1 MFSGN
6 EGGFTPRIEL
16 IILWVM
22 LAFSALSGLS
32 ARLAMRLFHV
42 EQIPPTDPEALLSW
56 KRRRLYMAISEVS
69 ALPAFATGWMAA
81 ALQWQLSIPLV
92 VLGSML
98 SGALGFGFLI
108 HALQT
113 YVTRRVNNG

>member
-1 MFSGN
+1 METFG
-6 EGGFTPRIEL
+6 ERFEL
-16 IILWVM
+16 ALLWIM
-22 LAFSALSGLS
+22 LALSALSGLA
-32 ARLAMRLFHV
+32 ARLAMKLFNV
-42 EQIPPTDPEALLSW
+42 NELPPQDPELLRLW
-56 KRRRLYMAISEVS
+56 KRRRLYMLISETCAV
-69 ALPAFATGWMAA
+69 PAFATGWMAA
-81 ALQWQLSIPLV
+81 SMQWHLPVPLV

>member
-1 MFSGN
+1 METFGDR
-6 EGGFTPRIEL
+6 FEL
-16 IILWVM
+16 ALLWIM
-22 LAFSALSGLS
+22 LALSALSGLA
-32 ARLAMRLFHV
+32 ARLAMKLFNV
-42 EQIPPTDPEALLSW
+42 QELPPQDPTLFGNW
-56 KRRRLYMAISEVS
+56 KRRRLYMLISETCAV
-69 ALPAFATGWMAA
+69 PAFATGWMAA
-81 ALQWQLSIPLV
+81 SMQWGLPVPLV